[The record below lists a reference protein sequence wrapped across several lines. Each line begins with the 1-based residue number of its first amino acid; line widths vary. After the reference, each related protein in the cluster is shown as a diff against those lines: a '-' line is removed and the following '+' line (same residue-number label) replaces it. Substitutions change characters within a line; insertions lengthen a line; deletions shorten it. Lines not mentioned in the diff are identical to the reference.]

1 MSSLLGGVSEDAM
14 RIFKS
19 TREYL
24 TPVLTESAFLE
35 KGMLTPEEFVKAG
48 DHLIKTSPSWGWES
62 GEKAKLKP
70 YLPPNKQYLIT
81 RGVPCYQRIA
91 ALEEV
96 DSSFVEGNLFSLP
109 SDLKGEDDED
119 YEKTDGREDSKPVD
133 EWFYTQKSTVSSS
146 LPSSSSSAAA
156 PPVVKEDE
164 YLDMEDESLAL
175 DEVTTLPTTRSNP
188 GEKSEGAGGGKT
200 IRVRRYDVSIT
211 YDNYYRT
218 PRIWLYGY
226 DEKDGS
232 PLEPIAIF
240 EDVMTDYAKRTVTID
255 SHPHLSK
262 PHGKTPL
269 PLPFLFLFSFFFLF
283 IIFLPFSLCLLA
295 SIHPCRHGPAMAKIV
310 AALMESGTTPNVEQY
325 LPIFLKFI
333 QSVVP
338 TIEYDYTSN
347 ATVHHIEK

>member
-48 DHLIKTSPSWGWES
+48 DHLIKTSPSWSWES

-70 YLPPNKQYLIT
+70 YLPSNKQYLIT
-81 RGVPCYQRIA
+81 RGVPSYQRIA

-119 YEKTDGREDSKPVD
+119 YAKADGREDSKPVD

-146 LPSSSSSAAA
+146 VSSSSSSSASTTA
-156 PPVVKEDE
+156 PVAPTVKEDE

-175 DEVTTLPTTRSNP
+175 DEVTTQPISSDSAA
-188 GEKSEGAGGGKT
+188 EKNEGGGGKT

-255 SHPHLSK
+255 AHPHLSK
-262 PHGKTPL
+262 PHGK
-269 PLPFLFLFSFFFLF
+269 
-283 IIFLPFSLCLLA
+283 
-295 SIHPCRHGPAMAKIV
+295 
-310 AALMESGTTPNVEQY
+310 
-325 LPIFLKFI
+325 
-333 QSVVP
+333 
-338 TIEYDYTSN
+338 
-347 ATVHHIEK
+347 